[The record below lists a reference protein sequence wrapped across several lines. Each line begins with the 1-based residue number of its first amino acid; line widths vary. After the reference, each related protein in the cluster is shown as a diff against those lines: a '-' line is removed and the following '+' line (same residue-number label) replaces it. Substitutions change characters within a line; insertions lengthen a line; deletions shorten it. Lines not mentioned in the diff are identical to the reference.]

1 MSDPRFFGYGS
12 LVNLGTHDYHAPRP
26 ARLSGW
32 RRVWR
37 HSSRRPVAFLSV
49 TRCEATAIDG
59 IIAEVRGADWAA
71 LDAREAAYI
80 RRDVTHQ
87 VEHDGTPMPT
97 ALYEAAHGHI
107 APPSANHP
115 ILLSYLDVVV
125 QGFLT
130 QFGEG
135 GVARFFETTD
145 GWGPVL
151 NDRAAPRYP
160 RHRDLSTSERDL
172 VDHHLA
178 ALPPGIA
185 DPAREPEG

>member
-1 MSDPRFFGYGS
+1 MTDPRFFGYGS

-26 ARLSGW
+26 ARLTGW
-32 RRVWR
+32 RRIWR

-49 TRCEATAIDG
+49 ARCDTTAIDG
-59 IIAEVRGADWAA
+59 IIAEVPGADWAE

-87 VEHDGTPMPT
+87 VEHDGPRAPT

-107 APPSANHP
+107 APPSTTHP

-125 QGFLT
+125 QGVLT
-130 QFGEG
+130 HFGPE

-151 NDRAAPRYP
+151 DDRAAPRYP
-160 RHRDLSTSERDL
+160 RHRALSGAERDL
-172 VDHHLA
+172 VDQHLA
-178 ALPPGIA
+178 AHAPVVTEPGR
-185 DPAREPEG
+185 P

>member
-26 ARLSGW
+26 ARLTGW
-32 RRVWR
+32 RRIWR

-49 TRCEATAIDG
+49 ARCEATAIDG
-59 IIAEVRGADWAA
+59 IIAEVPGADWAA

-87 VEHDGTPMPT
+87 VYLDGPRAPT
-97 ALYEAAHGHI
+97 AVYEAAHGHI
-107 APPSANHP
+107 APPSTNHP

-130 QFGEG
+130 HFGPEG
-135 GVARFFETTD
+135 VTRFFQTTD

-151 NDRAAPRYP
+151 DDRAAPRYP
-160 RHRDLSTSERDL
+160 RHRRVDPQERAL
-172 VDHHLA
+172 VDAHLDGLA
-178 ALPPGIA
+178 PVI
-185 DPAREPEG
+185 ENPE